1 MNHSNDI
8 VARMAAAGLPAD
20 NLKARQ
26 AALSGP
32 IRALHARIIKAIGAT
47 GTAPD
52 AAQVQAWAQGLGVD
66 AADSLADLAT
76 AELIFT
82 DRIPDGGM
90 PEVTGGVP
98 FAAGGTS
105 AHRVRVAGVPELAAN
120 CAVDALGIGPM
131 LRADSDVTSTDQL
144 TGDQVTATSRAGV
157 WSWEPPTAVVFVG
170 ASGDG
175 PLTLT
180 CCPVINFFT
189 NESNARTYQNLHHLT
204 GDVLTMPD
212 AAAAGAAIFG
222 GLLAPNAQW
231 ACGVGLLVLFS
242 GTA

>member
-1 MNHSNDI
+1 MDHSSDI

-26 AALSGP
+26 AALSAP
-32 IRALHARIIKAIGAT
+32 TRALHVRIIGAIGAT
-47 GTAPD
+47 GAAPD
-52 AAQVQAWAQGLGVD
+52 GAQVRAWAQDLGLD
-66 AADSLADLAT
+66 AAGAVADLAA
-76 AELIFT
+76 AELLFIQ
-82 DRIPDGGM
+82 DRANGST

-105 AHRVRVAGVPELAAN
+105 AHRVRVVGGRALAAN

-131 LRADSDVTSTDQL
+131 LGADSDVTSTDPL
-144 TGDQVTATSRAGV
+144 TGDQVTATSRAAE

-189 NESNARTYQNLHHLT
+189 TEANARTYQNQHHPT

-212 AAAAGAAIFG
+212 AAAAGAAIFA
-222 GLLAPNAQW
+222 GLLTPDA
-231 ACGVGLLVLFS
+231 
-242 GTA
+242 

>member
-1 MNHSNDI
+1 MDRSNDI
-8 VARMAAAGLPAD
+8 VARMSAAGLPAD
-20 NLKARQ
+20 NLKSRQ
-26 AALSGP
+26 AALP
-32 IRALHARIIKAIGAT
+32 APTRALHARIIGAIGAA
-47 GTAPD
+47 GRAPD
-52 AAQVQAWAQGLGVD
+52 GVQVQAWAQKLGVD
-66 AADSLADLAT
+66 AATSLADLAA
-76 AELIFT
+76 AELIFI
-82 DRIPDGGM
+82 DSPAKGGT

-105 AHRVRVAGVPELAAN
+105 AHRVRVAGGPELAAN

-131 LRADSDVTSTDQL
+131 LGGDSDVISTDPL
-144 TGDQVTATSRAGV
+144 TSDQVTATSRAGV

-189 NESNARTYQNLHHLT
+189 NESNARTYQTQHHLT

-212 AAAAGAAIFG
+212 AAAAAAAIFA
-222 GLLAPNAQW
+222 GLLAPDA
-231 ACGVGLLVLFS
+231 
-242 GTA
+242 